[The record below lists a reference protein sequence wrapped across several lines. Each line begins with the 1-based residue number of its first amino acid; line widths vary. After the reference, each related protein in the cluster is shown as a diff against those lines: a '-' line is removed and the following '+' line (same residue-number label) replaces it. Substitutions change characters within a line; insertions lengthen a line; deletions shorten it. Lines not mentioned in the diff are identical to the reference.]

1 MSEKI
6 TFEIFFASEAPVNP
20 KELNNLSP
28 ICEIARLTVPI
39 PHPSSFKIRVLSGR
53 RIFVVY

>member
-6 TFEIFFASEAPVNP
+6 TFEIFFVLETLVNL

-39 PHPSSFKIRVLSGR
+39 PHPSSFKIRGAFRS
-53 RIFVVY
+53 